1 MPGNDHG
8 IPWEAEMDFEP
19 AKRPRLEKTDAM
31 ASFETSNFAGCF
43 FLMWGRDGNRMS
55 YMICNSS

>member
-19 AKRPRLEKTDAM
+19 AKRPRLEKTDAT

-43 FLMWGRDGNRMS
+43 FDVGKGWEQDELYDM
-55 YMICNSS
+55 